1 MVRASNRWGSAEMAG
16 WVGELPQGEP
26 GSGQE
31 EPDLPAWCNKVEK
44 GRLAVECPPEI
55 TKHLVGKTTKAMNC
69 PIH

>member
-1 MVRASNRWGSAEMAG
+1 MAG

-55 TKHLVGKTTKAMNC
+55 TKHLVGKTSKAMNC